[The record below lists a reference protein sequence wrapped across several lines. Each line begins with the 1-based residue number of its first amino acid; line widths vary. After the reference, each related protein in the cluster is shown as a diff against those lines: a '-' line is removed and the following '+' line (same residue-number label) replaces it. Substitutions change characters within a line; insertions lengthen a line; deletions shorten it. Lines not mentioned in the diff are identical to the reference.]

1 MYVCVPKCVYV
12 HHVCADTHGGQKKAL
27 DPLELKLTSVSLPM
41 WSLGTNLGTSGRVL
55 IAIDHLSNPSLLDA
69 MHGCFQRSQG
79 QNLDTSAP
87 G

>member
-1 MYVCVPKCVYV
+1 MYVCVPECVHV

-55 IAIDHLSNPSLLDA
+55 TAINHLSSPSLLDA
-69 MHGCFQRSQG
+69 MHGRFQRSQG
-79 QNLDTSAP
+79 QNLDTSDS